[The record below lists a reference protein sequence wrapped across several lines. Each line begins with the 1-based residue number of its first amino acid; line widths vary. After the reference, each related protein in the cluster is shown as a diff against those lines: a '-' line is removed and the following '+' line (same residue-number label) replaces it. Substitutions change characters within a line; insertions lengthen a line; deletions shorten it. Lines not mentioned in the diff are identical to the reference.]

1 MTDNTLRTK
10 PPPDR
15 HVEAENPR
23 RNVEFSHAPRSY
35 GRWIA
40 WIVTILIAVD
50 VVWNVAR
57 NPNFEWHVV
66 AQWFTEATVI
76 KGLGVTLGLTVV
88 SMLLGVFIGLM
99 LAIARLSQSQLL
111 RRLSGLYIWF
121 FRGTPLLVQLL
132 FWYNMSTLFPR
143 VVLGVPF
150 GPEYMSWN
158 TNDLIT
164 PLTAAIAGLALN
176 EAAYMAEIIRAGLLS
191 VDNGQAETAQAFG
204 MSRGRALRRIIIPQ
218 AMRSIIPPTGNQL
231 ISMIKA
237 TSLVSVIAMGDLL
250 YSVQTIYNRTFEVV
264 PMLMVAVIWYLLITS
279 VLNVGQSAIERYYAR
294 GTSRS
299 GSATKRRQTS
309 GDEKAI
315 PMINQPGRPHKE
327 QR

>member
-1 MTDNTLRTK
+1 MTENTFRVK
-10 PPPDR
+10 PPDS
-15 HVEAENPR
+15 HEADNPR
-23 RNVEFSHAPRSY
+23 RNVELAHAPRNY
-35 GRWIA
+35 GRWIS
-40 WIVTILIAVD
+40 WIIVTLIAID

-66 AQWFTEATVI
+66 GQWFTEGTVV

-88 SMLLGVFIGLM
+88 SMLLGVFLGLM

-143 VVLGVPF
+143 VVLGIPF

-191 VDNGQAETAQAFG
+191 VDNGQGETAQAFG

-279 VLNVGQSAIERYYAR
+279 ILNVGQSAIERYYAR

-299 GSATKRRQTS
+299 GSATKRRQVS
-309 GDEKAI
+309 GEEKTI
-315 PMINQPGRPHKE
+315 PIVNAPSQTHEEER
-327 QR
+327 

>member
-1 MTDNTLRTK
+1 MTENTFRVK
-10 PPPDR
+10 PPDS
-15 HVEAENPR
+15 HEADNPR
-23 RNVEFSHAPRSY
+23 RNVEFAHAPRNY
-35 GRWIA
+35 GRLISWI
-40 WIVTILIAVD
+40 IVTLIAID

-66 AQWFTEATVI
+66 GQWFTEGTVV

-88 SMLLGVFIGLM
+88 SMLLGVFLGLM

-143 VVLGVPF
+143 VVLGIPF

-191 VDNGQAETAQAFG
+191 VDNGQGETAQAFG

-279 VLNVGQSAIERYYAR
+279 ILNVGQSAIERYYAR

-299 GSATKRRQTS
+299 GSATKRRQGS
-309 GDEKAI
+309 GEEKTI
-315 PMINQPGRPHKE
+315 PIVNAPSQTHEEER
-327 QR
+327 